1 MGLSEEPCWRLT
13 EVCAVSTLCGFASG
27 LTSVWSIPFAA
38 SAAGA
43 YAFFTQSEPEH
54 TTDL

>member
-1 MGLSEEPCWRLT
+1 MGLADVPCWRLT

-27 LTSVWSIPFAA
+27 LTSVWSVPFAA

-43 YAFFTQSEPEH
+43 YAFFTQPVPEH
-54 TTDL
+54 ISDL

>member
-1 MGLSEEPCWRLT
+1 MSLSDVPCWRLT

-27 LTSVWSIPFAA
+27 LTSVWSVPFAA

-43 YAFFTQSEPEH
+43 YAFFTHPVPEH
-54 TTDL
+54 VSDL